1 MTSDEKTPANHP
13 PAHLQHGI
21 SAQPGRQH
29 TTVPRLNWLLIL
41 GLGLL
46 ALARPVTNTVLD
58 QLGIDLGPIVPLG
71 WTMIISV
78 VWISAVGL
86 TRTSWPVA
94 TLLLTGI
101 AYGVF
106 AIVLSG
112 ILSPILLGELRG
124 PLTTPIGVV
133 AVLATNAVWGVITG
147 GIALALQRARGLRTG
162 PAPTRS

>member
-1 MTSDEKTPANHP
+1 MTSDEKTPGDHP
-13 PAHLQHGI
+13 PAHPQHRMP
-21 SAQPGRQH
+21 SRSGRQH
-29 TTVPRLNWLLIL
+29 TAVPRLNWILIL

-46 ALARPVTNTVLD
+46 ALARPITNTVLD
-58 QLGIDLGPIVPLG
+58 QLGIDLGPVVPLG
-71 WTMIISV
+71 WTLIISV
-78 VWISAVGL
+78 IWISAVGL
-86 TRTSWPVA
+86 TYTSWPVV
-94 TLLLTGI
+94 TLLLTAV

-147 GIALALQRARGLRTG
+147 VIALALQRARGLRTG